1 MHVFLHVLAITI
13 FLDEQWDNVHTKDM
27 QQKREVTA
35 IVLEETAS
43 YLFGDLRK
51 SQKDPAGLE
60 YMVHMRSKRHHYA

>member
-1 MHVFLHVLAITI
+1 MYVFLHVLAITI

-35 IVLEETAS
+35 IVLEEKAS

-51 SQKDPAGLE
+51 SQKNPVGLE
-60 YMVHMRSKRHHYA
+60 HMVHMRLKCHH